1 MPSVRSTK
9 TINYIAKIIKNQD
22 QKQSTGSPKTNV
34 ESGTLYVCGNVPNI
48 H

>member
-1 MPSVRSTK
+1 MPSVRSTE
-9 TINYIAKIIKNQD
+9 TINNITEIIKNQD

-34 ESGTLYVCGNVPNI
+34 ESGTLYVCGNVHNI